1 MGSNRLTSL
10 EQMILLVAESF
21 ADLLVAENVSV
32 KRFSDLAFA
41 GAVKALKDRGMSM
54 QEIISQS
61 GAAAKTVKKYLRD
74 EYHEKKSEVLVLR
87 FLSGRSSDPDLP
99 KVVSL
104 EGDEYPDWQHVC
116 NRHGG
121 ELTPNFLKKTLLA
134 SGNITI
140 AGNKIHLVND
150 RFISNSRSAATYDY
164 VGWVL
169 AHHIRSINHNLQH
182 SDRPLLER
190 TIYGFQI
197 KPDKREELKEYWKEE
212 MSVALAKAREGA
224 RERGYYD
231 SSLPKE
237 DELGITVFMWDDRV
251 APDEGGN
258 DR

>member
-1 MGSNRLTSL
+1 MGSNRLNSL
-10 EQMILLVAESF
+10 EQMVLLVAESF

-32 KRFSDLAFA
+32 KRFSDLVFA
-41 GAVKALKDRGMSM
+41 GAVKSLKARGMSM
-54 QEIISQS
+54 QEIISHS

-74 EYHEKKSEVLVLR
+74 EYHDKKGDVLVLR
-87 FLSGRSSDPDLP
+87 FLSGWSSDPDLP
-99 KVVSL
+99 TVVAL
-104 EGDEYPDWQHVC
+104 EGDEFPDWQDIC
-116 NRHGG
+116 SRHGG

-150 RFISNSRSAATYDY
+150 RFISNGRSAATYDY

-169 AHHIRSINHNLQH
+169 AHHIHSISHNLTHQ
-182 SDRPLLER
+182 DEPLLER

-197 KPDKREELKEYWKEE
+197 RPEKREELKTYWKEE

-231 SSLPKE
+231 PSLPKE
-237 DELGITVFMWDDRV
+237 DELGITVFMWDDR
-251 APDEGGN
+251 PSSTE
-258 DR
+258 